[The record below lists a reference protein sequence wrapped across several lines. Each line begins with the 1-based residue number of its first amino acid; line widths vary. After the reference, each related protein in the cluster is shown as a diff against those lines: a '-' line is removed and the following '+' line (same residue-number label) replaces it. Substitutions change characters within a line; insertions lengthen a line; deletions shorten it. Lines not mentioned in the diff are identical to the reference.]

1 MLSAALSI
9 GVLLAL
15 LGSGAAGTA
24 PQGCDIPPQELT
36 RMLQILERSVAESE
50 IPNPSVLLAFNLAG
64 ATGSNARQ
72 HLLKQIEEDAV
83 KRAEKDMSSGQ
94 VALYTLALLSSC
106 HNPQHVESQGHSVNL
121 LQALEQ
127 KTHKEV
133 ARLEEYGVPLTT
145 LYSVGLD
152 VLALCLT
159 STGDYKQDAIVLA
172 KQLLNPES
180 QIDVD
185 TQAVMALALE
195 CVYDRTQLHD
205 TQDLLQE
212 ALKEVANSFLDKQA
226 EGNGVIGNIYSTS
239 LAMQVLETAS
249 KFYAPREWDC
259 AQAFSA
265 VYSHQLQQPMA
276 VAQALPALVHR
287 PYLDAASLDC
297 SVPATPS
304 PAGRCCGPAAAP
316 SPPLCPPGPPITVH
330 YSVSNDLKGK
340 PFDISTTVSVPAG
353 STLLAVLQAAEE
365 AEPNEF
371 SFKTKPTSWGPMVV
385 SIHGLA
391 GSDADRT
398 FWQFFSGADALQE
411 GVGVYKPQDGEHI
424 RAVFSTY

>member
-50 IPNPSVLLAFNLAG
+50 MPNPSVLLAFNLAG
-64 ATGSNARQ
+64 ATGSNGRQ

-83 KRAEKDMSSGQ
+83 KRAQKDMSSGQ

-106 HNPQHVESQGHSVNL
+106 HDPRHVESQGHSVNL
-121 LQALEQ
+121 LQVLEQ

-159 STGDYKQDAIVLA
+159 STGDYEQDAIILA

-185 TQAVMALALE
+185 TQAVVALALE
-195 CVYDRTQLHD
+195 CVYNRTKLHD
-205 TQDLLQE
+205 TLDLLQE

-239 LAMQVLETAS
+239 LAMQ
-249 KFYAPREWDC
+249 
-259 AQAFSA
+259 
-265 VYSHQLQQPMA
+265 QPMA

-297 SVPATPS
+297 SVVAVTIPELPLSPS
-304 PAGRCCGPAAAP
+304 QDTTAQE
-316 SPPLCPPGPPITVH
+316 GPPITVH
-330 YSVSNDLKGK
+330 YSVRNDLKGK
-340 PFDISTTVSVPAG
+340 PFDFSTTVSVPAG

-365 AEPNEF
+365 AKPKEF

-385 SIHGLA
+385 SIHGLE
-391 GSDADRT
+391 GSEADRT
-398 FWQFFSGADALQE
+398 FWQFFSGADSLQE
-411 GVGVYKPQDGEHI
+411 GVSVYKPQDGEHI

>member
-1 MLSAALSI
+1 MLGAALSI

-15 LGSGAAGTA
+15 LGSGAAGRA
-24 PQGCDIPPQELT
+24 LQGCAIPPQELT

-50 IPNPSVLLAFNLAG
+50 MPNPSVLLAFNLAG

-72 HLLKQIEEDAV
+72 QLLKQIEEEAV
-83 KRAEKDMSSGQ
+83 KRAQKDMSSGQ
-94 VALYTLALLSSC
+94 VALCTLALLSSC
-106 HNPQHVESQGHSVNL
+106 RDPQHVESQGLSVNL
-121 LQALEQ
+121 PQVLQQ
-127 KTHKEV
+127 KTRKEM

-159 STGDYKQDAIVLA
+159 RTGDYEQDAVILA

-185 TQAVMALALE
+185 TQAVVALALE
-195 CVYDRTQLHD
+195 CVYDQTKLDGTRDLLHD
-205 TQDLLQE
+205 

-226 EGNGVIGNIYSTS
+226 KGNGVIGNIYSTS

-287 PYLDAASLDC
+287 PYLDVASLDC
-297 SVPATPS
+297 SVVAVTIPQLSPTPS
-304 PAGRCCGPAAAP
+304 QATTAP
-316 SPPLCPPGPPITVH
+316 EGPPIKVY
-330 YSVSNDLKGK
+330 YSVTNNLKGK
-340 PFDISTTVSVPAG
+340 PFDISITVHVPAG
-353 STLLAVLQAAEE
+353 STLLAVLQAAEKE
-365 AEPNEF
+365 NPKEF

-391 GSDADRT
+391 GSDTDRT
-398 FWQFFSGADALQE
+398 FWEFFSGADSLQE
-411 GVGVYKPQDGEHI
+411 GVSVYKPRDGEHI

>member
-36 RMLQILERSVAESE
+36 RMLQILEKSVAESE
-50 IPNPSVLLAFNLAG
+50 VPNPSVLLAFNLAG

-72 HLLKQIEEDAV
+72 QLLKEIEEDAV
-83 KRAEKDMSSGQ
+83 NRAHKDMSSGQ

-106 HNPQHVESQGHSVNL
+106 RDPQHVESQGLSVNL
-121 LQALEQ
+121 SQVLDQ
-127 KTHKEV
+127 KTRKEV
-133 ARLEEYGVPLTT
+133 ARLEKDGVPLTT

-152 VLALCLT
+152 VLALCLAR
-159 STGDYKQDAIVLA
+159 TGDYEQDAILLA
-172 KQLLNPES
+172 KQLLSSGS

-185 TQAVMALALE
+185 TQAMMALALE
-195 CVYDRTQLHD
+195 CVYDRTELPD
-205 TQDLLQE
+205 TRGLLQE
-212 ALKEVANSFLDKQA
+212 ALEEVSKGFLDKQE
-226 EGNGVIGNIYSTS
+226 EGEGVIGNIYSTS

-249 KFYAPREWDC
+249 KFYAPRQWDC

-276 VAQALPALVHR
+276 VAQAVPALVHK

-297 SVPATPS
+297 SVVAVTIPQLPLSPSQATT
-304 PAGRCCGPAAAP
+304 AQE
-316 SPPLCPPGPPITVH
+316 GPPITVH
-330 YSVSNDLKGK
+330 YTITNTLKGK
-340 PFDISTTVSVPAG
+340 PFEFSITVSVPAG
-353 STLLAVLQAAEE
+353 STLLAVLQE
-365 AEPNEF
+365 AEKADPKEF
-371 SFKTKPTSWGPMVV
+371 SFETKATSWGPMVV

-391 GSDADRT
+391 GSEKDRT
-398 FWQFFSGADALQE
+398 FWEFFSGTDSLQE
-411 GVGVYKPQDGEHI
+411 GVGTYKPQDGEHI
-424 RAVFSTY
+424 KAVFSKY

>member
-50 IPNPSVLLAFNLAG
+50 MPNPSVLLAFNLAG
-64 ATGSNARQ
+64 ATGSNGRQ

-83 KRAEKDMSSGQ
+83 KRAQKDMSSGQ

-106 HNPQHVESQGHSVNL
+106 HDPRHVESQGHSVNL
-121 LQALEQ
+121 LQVLEQ

-159 STGDYKQDAIVLA
+159 STGDYEQDAIILA

-185 TQAVMALALE
+185 TQAVVALALE
-195 CVYDRTQLHD
+195 CVYNRTKLHD
-205 TQDLLQE
+205 TLDLLQE

-265 VYSHQLQQPMA
+265 VYSYQLQQPMA

-297 SVPATPS
+297 SVVAVTIPQLPLSPS
-304 PAGRCCGPAAAP
+304 QDTTAQE
-316 SPPLCPPGPPITVH
+316 GPPITVH

-340 PFDISTTVSVPAG
+340 PFDFSTTVSVPAG

-365 AEPNEF
+365 AKPKEF

-385 SIHGLA
+385 SIHGLE
-391 GSDADRT
+391 GSEADRT
-398 FWQFFSGADALQE
+398 FWQFFSGADSLQE

>member
-24 PQGCDIPPQELT
+24 PQGCDILPQELI

-50 IPNPSVLLAFNLAG
+50 VPNPSVLLAFNLAG

-72 HLLKQIEEDAV
+72 QLLKEIEEDAV
-83 KRAEKDMSSGQ
+83 NRAQKDLSSGQ

-106 HNPQHVESQGHSVNL
+106 RDPQHIESHGLSVNL
-121 LQALEQ
+121 SRVLDQ
-127 KTHKEV
+127 KTRKEV
-133 ARLEEYGVPLTT
+133 AKLEEDGVPLTT

-152 VLALCLT
+152 VLALCLAR
-159 STGDYKQDAIVLA
+159 TGDYEQDAILLA
-172 KQLLNPES
+172 KQLLNPDS
-180 QIDVD
+180 RIDVD

-195 CVYDRTQLHD
+195 CAYDQTKLPD
-205 TQDLLQE
+205 TRDLLQE
-212 ALKEVANSFLDKQA
+212 ALE
-226 EGNGVIGNIYSTS
+226 E
-239 LAMQVLETAS
+239 VLETAS

-276 VAQALPALVHR
+276 VAQALPALVHK

-297 SVPATPS
+297 SVVAVTIPQLPLSPSQATT
-304 PAGRCCGPAAAP
+304 AQE
-316 SPPLCPPGPPITVH
+316 GPPITVH
-330 YSVSNDLKGK
+330 YTITNTLKGK
-340 PFDISTTVSVPAG
+340 PFQFSTTVSVPAG
-353 STLLAVLQAAEE
+353 STLLAVLQAAER
-365 AEPNEF
+365 AEPKKF
-371 SFKTKPTSWGPMVV
+371 SFETQATSWGPMVV

-391 GSDADRT
+391 GSEADRT
-398 FWQFFSGADALQE
+398 FWEFFSGADALQE
-411 GVGVYKPQDGEHI
+411 GVGTYKPQDGEHI